1 MPEGI
6 PMYGNGQAPIF
17 ILKDGTQRTR
27 GRTAQSNNIAAAK
40 AVADA
45 VRSTLGPK
53 GMDKMLV
60 DSMGDVVITNDG
72 ATILKEM
79 DIEHPAAKMIIEV
92 AKTQE
97 QHCFDG
103 TTSAVILSGELLKRS
118 EDLIEQ
124 NVHPTVICEG
134 FRLAAERAIGLMEGH
149 GISTEN
155 DDGVLQEVA
164 KTALTGKSAGAVKS
178 FMADICVRAVNAVG
192 VIEDDERLV
201 DLSDI
206 KVEKRQGG
214 SIKDSSLID
223 GIHLDKER
231 VHAGMPRSVSDAK
244 IALVNSAIEVKKTE
258 VDAKIQITDP
268 NQLALSPKHKSNIAG
283 TTSAVILSG
292 ELLKRSEDLIE
303 QNVHPTVICEGFR
316 LAAERAIGL
325 MEGHGI
331 STENDDGVLQ
341 EVAKTALTGKSAGAV
356 KSFMADICVRAVNA
370 VGVIEDDERL
380 VDLSDIKVEKRQGG
394 SIKDSSLI
402 DGILLDKERVHAGMP
417 RSVSDA
423 KIALVNSAI
432 EVKKTE
438 VDAKIQITDPNQ
450 LALFLEEEENYIR
463 NLVNTIEN
471 AGANVLICQKGIDEL
486 AQHYL
491 SKKGIFAI
499 RRAKKSDMEALAKAT
514 GGTIITN
521 LEDMSGDDLGAA
533 SRVEEKKI
541 GDSDMTFITGCP
553 EAKSVSVLLR
563 GGTEHVVDE
572 IRRAFDDAVGV
583 VSVAWED
590 GAVLTGGGSV
600 LAAVSRDLRTYA
612 ETVGGREQMAI
623 EAFASALEIIP
634 RTLAENAGLDPV
646 TTLIELRKA
655 HADGQTHAGINVYEG
670 GVVDMKEANVVEPLR
685 VVEQAIQSAT
695 ETAIMILRIDDV
707 ISSKGVPMD
716 EGMGDMGDFHM

>member
-1 MPEGI
+1 
-6 PMYGNGQAPIF
+6 MYGNGQAPIF

-103 TTSAVILSGELLKRS
+103 TTTAVVLSGELLKRS

-134 FRLAAERAIGLMEGH
+134 FRLAAEKAVELLDSH
-149 GISTEN
+149 GIATQN
-155 DDGVLQEVA
+155 DDSVLMEVA

-178 FMADICVRAVNAVG
+178 FMADICVRSVNAVG
-192 VIEDDERLV
+192 IIESDQRIV

-214 SIKDSSLID
+214 SIKDSTLID
-223 GIHLDKER
+223 GIILDKER
-231 VHAGMPRSVSDAK
+231 VHAGMPRSVKGAK

-268 NQLALSPKHKSNIAG
+268 NQLSK
-283 TTSAVILSG
+283 
-292 ELLKRSEDLIE
+292 
-303 QNVHPTVICEGFR
+303 
-316 LAAERAIGL
+316 
-325 MEGHGI
+325 
-331 STENDDGVLQ
+331 
-341 EVAKTALTGKSAGAV
+341 
-356 KSFMADICVRAVNA
+356 
-370 VGVIEDDERL
+370 
-380 VDLSDIKVEKRQGG
+380 
-394 SIKDSSLI
+394 
-402 DGILLDKERVHAGMP
+402 
-417 RSVSDA
+417 
-423 KIALVNSAI
+423 
-432 EVKKTE
+432 
-438 VDAKIQITDPNQ
+438 
-450 LALFLEEEENYIR
+450 FLEEEENYIKG
-463 NLVNTIEN
+463 LVDKIHKS
-471 AGANVLICQKGIDEL
+471 GANVLICQKGIDEL
-486 AQHYL
+486 AQHYMA
-491 SKKGIFAI
+491 KAGIFAI
-499 RRAKKSDMEALAKAT
+499 RRAKKSDMEALSKAT
-514 GGTIITN
+514 SGKIVTN
-521 LEDMSGDDLGAA
+521 LDDLSAEDLGHAEK
-533 SRVEEKKI
+533 VEEKKI
-541 GDSDMTFITGCP
+541 GESEMTFITGCP

-600 LAAVSRDLRTYA
+600 LAALSRDLRTFA

-655 HADGQTHAGINVYEG
+655 HADGQSNAGINVYEG
-670 GVVDMKEANVVEPLR
+670 GVVDMREANVLEPIR

-695 ETAIMILRIDDV
+695 ETAVMILRIDDV
-707 ISSKGVPMD
+707 ISSKGVSMGD
-716 EGMGDMGDFHM
+716 EMGDMGDFHM

>member
-1 MPEGI
+1 
-6 PMYGNGQAPIF
+6 MYGNGQAPIF

-27 GRTAQSNNIAAAK
+27 GRSAQSNNIAAAK

-79 DIEHPAAKMIIEV
+79 DIDHPAAKMIIEV

-103 TTSAVILSGELLKRS
+103 TTTAVVLSGELLKRS
-118 EDLIEQ
+118 EDLIDQ

-134 FRLAAERAIGLMEGH
+134 FRLAAEKAVELLDSH
-149 GISTEN
+149 GIPTNN
-155 DDGVLQEVA
+155 DDSVLMEVA

-192 VIEDDERLV
+192 FVEDGERII

-223 GIHLDKER
+223 GIILDKER
-231 VHAGMPRSVSDAK
+231 VHSGMPRSLSDAK

-268 NQLALSPKHKSNIAG
+268 SQLAH
-283 TTSAVILSG
+283 
-292 ELLKRSEDLIE
+292 
-303 QNVHPTVICEGFR
+303 F
-316 LAAERAIGL
+316 LAEEESYIRGL
-325 MEGHGI
+325 V
-331 STENDDGVLQ
+331 T
-341 EVAKTALTGKSAGAV
+341 
-356 KSFMADICVRAVNA
+356 
-370 VGVIEDDERL
+370 
-380 VDLSDIKVEKRQGG
+380 
-394 SIKDSSLI
+394 
-402 DGILLDKERVHAGMP
+402 
-417 RSVSDA
+417 
-423 KIALVNSAI
+423 
-432 EVKKTE
+432 
-438 VDAKIQITDPNQ
+438 KIQESGATV
-450 LALFLEEEENYIR
+450 
-463 NLVNTIEN
+463 LV
-471 AGANVLICQKGIDEL
+471 CQKGIDEL
-486 AQHYL
+486 AQHYMA
-491 SKKGIFAI
+491 KAGIMAI
-499 RRAKKSDMEALAKAT
+499 RRAKKSDMEALSKAT
-514 GGTIITN
+514 GGKIVTN
-521 LEDMSGDDLGAA
+521 LDDLTASDLGHAA
-533 SRVEEKKI
+533 KVEEKKI
-541 GDSDMTFITGCP
+541 GESNMTFITGCP

-600 LAAVSRDLRTYA
+600 LAALSRDLRTYA
-612 ETVGGREQMAI
+612 ETVGGLEQMAI
-623 EAFASALEIIP
+623 EAFASALEIVP

-655 HADGQTHAGINVYEG
+655 HADGASHTGINVYEG
-670 GVVDMKEANVVEPLR
+670 GVIDMKSKNVLEPMR

-707 ISSKGVPMD
+707 ISSKGVPMG
-716 EGMGDMGDFHM
+716 EGMGGMGDFQM

>member
-1 MPEGI
+1 
-6 PMYGNGQAPIF
+6 MYGNGQAPIF
-17 ILKDGTQRTR
+17 ILKEGTQRTR
-27 GRTAQSNNIAAAK
+27 GRSAQSNNIAAAK
-40 AVADA
+40 AVADS

-97 QHCFDG
+97 QHCYDG
-103 TTSAVILSGELLKRS
+103 TTSAVVLSGELLKRS

-134 FRLAAERAIGLMEGH
+134 FRLAAEKAISLLEGH
-149 GISTEN
+149 GISTEGN
-155 DDGVLQEVA
+155 DEVLLEVA
-164 KTALTGKSAGAVKS
+164 KTSLTGKSAGAVKA

-192 VIEDDERLV
+192 VIDE
-201 DLSDI
+201 
-206 KVEKRQGG
+206 G
-214 SIKDSSLID
+214 
-223 GIHLDKER
+223 
-231 VHAGMPRSVSDAK
+231 
-244 IALVNSAIEVKKTE
+244 
-258 VDAKIQITDP
+258 
-268 NQLALSPKHKSNIAG
+268 
-283 TTSAVILSG
+283 
-292 ELLKRSEDLIE
+292 
-303 QNVHPTVICEGFR
+303 
-316 LAAERAIGL
+316 
-325 MEGHGI
+325 
-331 STENDDGVLQ
+331 
-341 EVAKTALTGKSAGAV
+341 
-356 KSFMADICVRAVNA
+356 
-370 VGVIEDDERL
+370 ERL

-417 RSVSDA
+417 RSVNDA
-423 KIALVNSAI
+423 KIALVNSAV

-450 LALFLEEEENYIR
+450 LASFLAEEENYIR
-463 NLVNTIEN
+463 GLVDKIT
-471 AGANVLICQKGIDEL
+471 ASGANVLVCQKGIDEL

-491 SKKGIFAI
+491 SKAGVFAI
-499 RRAKKSDMEALAKAT
+499 RRAKKSDMEALSKAT
-514 GGTIITN
+514 GGRIVTN
-521 LEDMSGDDLGAA
+521 MDDLTGDDLGQAA
-533 SRVEEKKI
+533 RVEERKI
-541 GDSDMTFITGCP
+541 GESDMTFITGCP

-600 LAAVSRDLRTYA
+600 LAALSRDLRTYA
-612 ETVGGREQMAI
+612 ETIGGREQMAI

-646 TTLIELRKA
+646 TTIIALRKA
-655 HADGQTHAGINVYEG
+655 HADGASHAGINVYEG
-670 GVVDMKEANVVEPLR
+670 GVVDMQAGNVLEPLR

-707 ISSKGVPMD
+707 ISSKGVSMAD
-716 EGMGDMGDFHM
+716 GFGGEDDFHM

>member
-1 MPEGI
+1 
-6 PMYGNGQAPIF
+6 MYGNGQAPIF

-103 TTSAVILSGELLKRS
+103 TTTAVVLSGELLKRS

-134 FRLAAERAIGLMEGH
+134 FRLAAEKAVELLESH
-149 GISTEN
+149 GIATKN
-155 DDGVLQEVA
+155 DDAVLMEVA

-178 FMADICVRAVNAVG
+178 FMADICVRSVNAVG
-192 VIEDDERLV
+192 IIEGDQRIV

-214 SIKDSSLID
+214 SIKDSNLID
-223 GIHLDKER
+223 GIILDKER
-231 VHAGMPRSVSDAK
+231 VHAGMPRSVKGAK

-268 NQLALSPKHKSNIAG
+268 NQLSK
-283 TTSAVILSG
+283 
-292 ELLKRSEDLIE
+292 
-303 QNVHPTVICEGFR
+303 
-316 LAAERAIGL
+316 
-325 MEGHGI
+325 
-331 STENDDGVLQ
+331 
-341 EVAKTALTGKSAGAV
+341 
-356 KSFMADICVRAVNA
+356 
-370 VGVIEDDERL
+370 
-380 VDLSDIKVEKRQGG
+380 
-394 SIKDSSLI
+394 
-402 DGILLDKERVHAGMP
+402 
-417 RSVSDA
+417 
-423 KIALVNSAI
+423 
-432 EVKKTE
+432 
-438 VDAKIQITDPNQ
+438 
-450 LALFLEEEENYIR
+450 FLEEEENYIKG
-463 NLVNTIEN
+463 LVVKIQKS
-471 AGANVLICQKGIDEL
+471 GANVLICQKGIDEL
-486 AQHYL
+486 AQHYMA
-491 SKKGIFAI
+491 KAGIFAI
-499 RRAKKSDMEALAKAT
+499 RRAKKSDMEALSKAT
-514 GGTIITN
+514 SGKIVTN
-521 LEDMSGDDLGAA
+521 LDDLTTDDLGNAEK
-533 SRVEEKKI
+533 VEEKKI
-541 GDSDMTFITGCP
+541 GESEMTFITGCP

-600 LAAVSRDLRTYA
+600 LAALSRDLRTFA

-655 HADGQTHAGINVYEG
+655 HADGQSNAGINVYEG
-670 GVVDMKEANVVEPLR
+670 GVVDMKGANVLEPIR

-695 ETAIMILRIDDV
+695 ETAVMILRIDDV
-707 ISSKGVPMD
+707 ISSKGVSMGD
-716 EGMGDMGDFHM
+716 EMGDMGDFHM

>member
-1 MPEGI
+1 
-6 PMYGNGQAPIF
+6 MYGNGQAPIF

-27 GRTAQSNNIAAAK
+27 GRSAQSNNIAAAK

-79 DIEHPAAKMIIEV
+79 DIDHPAAKMIIEV

-97 QHCFDG
+97 QHCYDG
-103 TTSAVILSGELLKRS
+103 TTTAVVLSGELLKRS
-118 EDLIEQ
+118 EDLIDQ

-134 FRLAAERAIGLMEGH
+134 FRLAAEKAVGLLESH

-155 DDGVLQEVA
+155 DDSVLMEVA

-178 FMADICVRAVNAVG
+178 FMADICVRSVNAVG
-192 VIEDDERLV
+192 IIEGDERII

-223 GIHLDKER
+223 GIILDKER
-231 VHAGMPRSVSDAK
+231 VHAGMPRSLGDAK

-268 NQLALSPKHKSNIAG
+268 NQLA
-283 TTSAVILSG
+283 
-292 ELLKRSEDLIE
+292 
-303 QNVHPTVICEGFR
+303 Q
-316 LAAERAIGL
+316 
-325 MEGHGI
+325 
-331 STENDDGVLQ
+331 
-341 EVAKTALTGKSAGAV
+341 
-356 KSFMADICVRAVNA
+356 
-370 VGVIEDDERL
+370 
-380 VDLSDIKVEKRQGG
+380 
-394 SIKDSSLI
+394 
-402 DGILLDKERVHAGMP
+402 
-417 RSVSDA
+417 
-423 KIALVNSAI
+423 
-432 EVKKTE
+432 
-438 VDAKIQITDPNQ
+438 
-450 LALFLEEEENYIR
+450 FLEEEENYIR
-463 NLVNTIEN
+463 KLVTMIQES
-471 AGANVLICQKGIDEL
+471 GANVLVCQKGIDEL
-486 AQHYL
+486 AQHYMA
-491 SKKGIFAI
+491 KAGIMAI
-499 RRAKKSDMEALAKAT
+499 RRAKKSDMEALSKAT
-514 GGTIITN
+514 GGKIVTN
-521 LEDMSGDDLGAA
+521 LDDITASDLGHAA
-533 SRVEEKKI
+533 KVEEKKI
-541 GDSDMTFITGCP
+541 GETNMTFITGCP

-600 LAAVSRDLRTYA
+600 LAALSRDLRTYA
-612 ETVGGREQMAI
+612 ETVGGLEQMAI
-623 EAFASALEIIP
+623 EAFASALEIVP

-655 HADGQTHAGINVYEG
+655 HADGASHTGINVYEG
-670 GVVDMKEANVVEPLR
+670 GVVDMKAKNVIEPMR

-707 ISSKGVPMD
+707 ISSKGVPMGD
-716 EGMGDMGDFHM
+716 DMGGMGDFQM

>member
-1 MPEGI
+1 
-6 PMYGNGQAPIF
+6 MYGNGQAPIF
-17 ILKDGTQRTR
+17 ILKEGTQRTR
-27 GRTAQSNNIAAAK
+27 GRSAQSNNIAAAK
-40 AVADA
+40 AVADS

-97 QHCFDG
+97 QHCYDG
-103 TTSAVILSGELLKRS
+103 TTSAVVLSGELLKRS

-134 FRLAAERAIGLMEGH
+134 FRLAAEKAISLLESH
-149 GISTEN
+149 GISTEGN
-155 DDGVLQEVA
+155 DEVLLEVA
-164 KTALTGKSAGAVKS
+164 KTSLTGKSAEAVKA

-192 VIEDDERLV
+192 VIDE
-201 DLSDI
+201 
-206 KVEKRQGG
+206 G
-214 SIKDSSLID
+214 
-223 GIHLDKER
+223 
-231 VHAGMPRSVSDAK
+231 
-244 IALVNSAIEVKKTE
+244 
-258 VDAKIQITDP
+258 
-268 NQLALSPKHKSNIAG
+268 
-283 TTSAVILSG
+283 
-292 ELLKRSEDLIE
+292 
-303 QNVHPTVICEGFR
+303 
-316 LAAERAIGL
+316 
-325 MEGHGI
+325 
-331 STENDDGVLQ
+331 
-341 EVAKTALTGKSAGAV
+341 
-356 KSFMADICVRAVNA
+356 
-370 VGVIEDDERL
+370 ERL

-417 RSVSDA
+417 RSINDA

-450 LALFLEEEENYIR
+450 LASFLAEEENYIR
-463 NLVNTIEN
+463 GLVDKITSS
-471 AGANVLICQKGIDEL
+471 GANVLVCQKGIDEL

-491 SKKGIFAI
+491 SKAGVFAI
-499 RRAKKSDMEALAKAT
+499 RRAKKSDMEALSKAT
-514 GGTIITN
+514 GGRIVTN
-521 LEDMSGDDLGAA
+521 MDDLSGDDLGHAA
-533 SRVEEKKI
+533 RIEERKI
-541 GDSDMTFITGCP
+541 GESDMTFITGCP

-590 GAVLTGGGSV
+590 GSVLTGGGSV
-600 LAAVSRDLRTYA
+600 LAALSRDLRTYA
-612 ETVGGREQMAI
+612 ETIGGREQMAI

-646 TTLIELRKA
+646 TTIIALRKA
-655 HADGQTHAGINVYEG
+655 HADGESHAGINVYEG
-670 GVVDMKEANVVEPLR
+670 GVVDMQAGNVLEPLR

-707 ISSKGVPMD
+707 ISSKGVSMAD
-716 EGMGDMGDFHM
+716 GFGGEGDFHM

>member
-1 MPEGI
+1 
-6 PMYGNGQAPIF
+6 MYGNGQAPIF

-103 TTSAVILSGELLKRS
+103 TTTAVVLSGELLKRS

-134 FRLAAERAIGLMEGH
+134 FRLAAEKAVELLESH
-149 GISTEN
+149 GIATKN
-155 DDGVLQEVA
+155 DDAVLMEVA

-178 FMADICVRAVNAVG
+178 FMADICVRSVNAVG
-192 VIEDDERLV
+192 IIDGDQRIV

-214 SIKDSSLID
+214 SIKDSNLID
-223 GIHLDKER
+223 GIILDKER
-231 VHAGMPRSVSDAK
+231 VHAGMPRSVKGAK

-268 NQLALSPKHKSNIAG
+268 NQLSK
-283 TTSAVILSG
+283 
-292 ELLKRSEDLIE
+292 
-303 QNVHPTVICEGFR
+303 
-316 LAAERAIGL
+316 
-325 MEGHGI
+325 
-331 STENDDGVLQ
+331 
-341 EVAKTALTGKSAGAV
+341 
-356 KSFMADICVRAVNA
+356 
-370 VGVIEDDERL
+370 
-380 VDLSDIKVEKRQGG
+380 
-394 SIKDSSLI
+394 
-402 DGILLDKERVHAGMP
+402 
-417 RSVSDA
+417 
-423 KIALVNSAI
+423 
-432 EVKKTE
+432 
-438 VDAKIQITDPNQ
+438 
-450 LALFLEEEENYIR
+450 FLEEEENYIKG
-463 NLVNTIEN
+463 LVVKIQNS
-471 AGANVLICQKGIDEL
+471 GANVLICQKGIDEL
-486 AQHYL
+486 AQHYMA
-491 SKKGIFAI
+491 KAGIFAI
-499 RRAKKSDMEALAKAT
+499 RRAKKSDMEALSKAT
-514 GGTIITN
+514 SGKIVTN
-521 LEDMSGDDLGAA
+521 LDDLTSDDLGNAEK
-533 SRVEEKKI
+533 VEEKKI
-541 GDSDMTFITGCP
+541 GESEMTFITGCP

-600 LAAVSRDLRTYA
+600 LAALSRDLRTFA

-655 HADGQTHAGINVYEG
+655 HADGQSNAGINVYEG
-670 GVVDMKEANVVEPLR
+670 GVVDMKGANVLEPIR

-695 ETAIMILRIDDV
+695 ETAVMILRIDDV
-707 ISSKGVPMD
+707 ISSKGVSMGD
-716 EGMGDMGDFHM
+716 EMGDMGDFHM

>member
-1 MPEGI
+1 
-6 PMYGNGQAPIF
+6 MYGNGQAPIF
-17 ILKDGTQRTR
+17 ILKEGTQRTR
-27 GRTAQSNNIAAAK
+27 GRSAQSNNIAAAK
-40 AVADA
+40 AVADS

-97 QHCFDG
+97 QHCYDG
-103 TTSAVILSGELLKRS
+103 TTSAVVLSGELLKRS

-134 FRLAAERAIGLMEGH
+134 FRLAAEKAISLLEGH
-149 GISTEN
+149 GISTDDN
-155 DDGVLQEVA
+155 DAVLLEVA
-164 KTALTGKSAGAVKS
+164 NTSLTGKSAGAVKA

-192 VIEDDERLV
+192 VVDEGERIV

-214 SIKDSSLID
+214 SIKDSTLID
-223 GIHLDKER
+223 GILLDKER
-231 VHAGMPRSVSDAK
+231 VHAGMPRSINDAK
-244 IALVNSAIEVKKTE
+244 IALINSAVEVKKTE

-268 NQLALSPKHKSNIAG
+268 NQLAS
-283 TTSAVILSG
+283 
-292 ELLKRSEDLIE
+292 
-303 QNVHPTVICEGFR
+303 F
-316 LAAERAIGL
+316 LA
-325 MEGHGI
+325 
-331 STENDDGVLQ
+331 
-341 EVAKTALTGKSAGAV
+341 
-356 KSFMADICVRAVNA
+356 
-370 VGVIEDDERL
+370 
-380 VDLSDIKVEKRQGG
+380 
-394 SIKDSSLI
+394 
-402 DGILLDKERVHAGMP
+402 
-417 RSVSDA
+417 
-423 KIALVNSAI
+423 
-432 EVKKTE
+432 
-438 VDAKIQITDPNQ
+438 
-450 LALFLEEEENYIR
+450 EEENYIR
-463 NLVNTIEN
+463 GLVDKIT
-471 AGANVLICQKGIDEL
+471 ASGANVLICQKGIDEL

-491 SKKGIFAI
+491 SKAGVFTI
-499 RRAKKSDMEALAKAT
+499 RRAKKSDMEALSKAT
-514 GGTIITN
+514 GAQIVTN
-521 LEDMSGDDLGAA
+521 MDDLSADDLGHAA
-533 SRVEEKKI
+533 RVEERKI
-541 GDSDMTFITGCP
+541 GESDMTFVTGCP

-600 LAAVSRDLRTYA
+600 LAALSRDLRTYA
-612 ETVGGREQMAI
+612 ETIGGREQMAI

-646 TTLIELRKA
+646 TTLIALRKA
-655 HADGQTHAGINVYEG
+655 HADGASHAGINVYEG
-670 GVVDMKEANVVEPLR
+670 GVVDMKDGNVLEPLR

-707 ISSKGVPMD
+707 ISSKGVSMAD
-716 EGMGDMGDFHM
+716 GFGGDGDFHM

>member
-1 MPEGI
+1 
-6 PMYGNGQAPIF
+6 MYGNGQAPIF
-17 ILKDGTQRTR
+17 ILKEGVQRTR
-27 GRTAQSNNIAAAK
+27 GRSAQSNNIAAAK

-97 QHCFDG
+97 QHCYDG
-103 TTSAVILSGELLKRS
+103 TTSAVVLSGELLKRS

-134 FRLAAERAIGLMEGH
+134 FRLAAEKAVGCLESH

-155 DDGVLQEVA
+155 DDLVLMEVA
-164 KTALTGKSAGAVKS
+164 KTSLTGKSAGAVKS
-178 FMADICVRAVNAVG
+178 FLADICVRAVNSVG
-192 VIEDDERLV
+192 TIEDGERLV

-214 SIKDSSLID
+214 SIKDSTLVD
-223 GIHLDKER
+223 GIILDKER
-231 VHAGMPRSVSDAK
+231 VHAGMPRSVSGAK
-244 IALVNSAIEVKKTE
+244 IALINSAIEVKKTE

-268 NQLALSPKHKSNIAG
+268 SMLAS
-283 TTSAVILSG
+283 
-292 ELLKRSEDLIE
+292 
-303 QNVHPTVICEGFR
+303 
-316 LAAERAIGL
+316 
-325 MEGHGI
+325 
-331 STENDDGVLQ
+331 
-341 EVAKTALTGKSAGAV
+341 
-356 KSFMADICVRAVNA
+356 
-370 VGVIEDDERL
+370 
-380 VDLSDIKVEKRQGG
+380 
-394 SIKDSSLI
+394 
-402 DGILLDKERVHAGMP
+402 
-417 RSVSDA
+417 
-423 KIALVNSAI
+423 
-432 EVKKTE
+432 
-438 VDAKIQITDPNQ
+438 
-450 LALFLEEEENYIR
+450 FLEEEENYIKG
-463 NLVNTIEN
+463 LVEKIQ
-471 AGANVLICQKGIDEL
+471 ASGANVIICQKGIDDL
-486 AQHYL
+486 AQHYM
-491 SKKGIFAI
+491 SKAGIFAI
-499 RRAKKSDMEALAKAT
+499 RRAKKSDMEALSKAT
-514 GGTIITN
+514 SGRVVTN
-521 LEDMSGDDLGAA
+521 VDDLTGEDLGQAA
-533 SRVEEKKI
+533 KVEERKI
-541 GDSDMTFITGCP
+541 GESDMTFITGCP

-600 LAAVSRDLRTYA
+600 LAALSRELRTYA
-612 ETVGGREQMAI
+612 ESVGGREQMAI

-646 TTLIELRKA
+646 NTIIELRKS
-655 HADGQTHAGINVYEG
+655 HADGNGFSGINVEDG
-670 GVVDMKEANVVEPLR
+670 GVMDMREANVLEPQR

-707 ISSKGVPMD
+707 ISSKGISGDNMMGGMD
-716 EGMGDMGDFHM
+716 DFHM

>member
-1 MPEGI
+1 
-6 PMYGNGQAPIF
+6 MYGNGQAPIF

-103 TTSAVILSGELLKRS
+103 TTTAVVLSGELLKRS

-134 FRLAAERAIGLMEGH
+134 FRLAAEKAVELLESH
-149 GISTEN
+149 GIATKN
-155 DDGVLQEVA
+155 DDSVLMEVA

-178 FMADICVRAVNAVG
+178 FMADICVRSVNAVG
-192 VIEDDERLV
+192 LIDGDQRIV

-214 SIKDSSLID
+214 SIKDSTLID
-223 GIHLDKER
+223 GIILDKER
-231 VHAGMPRSVSDAK
+231 VHAGMPRSVKGAK

-268 NQLALSPKHKSNIAG
+268 NQLSK
-283 TTSAVILSG
+283 
-292 ELLKRSEDLIE
+292 
-303 QNVHPTVICEGFR
+303 
-316 LAAERAIGL
+316 
-325 MEGHGI
+325 
-331 STENDDGVLQ
+331 
-341 EVAKTALTGKSAGAV
+341 
-356 KSFMADICVRAVNA
+356 
-370 VGVIEDDERL
+370 
-380 VDLSDIKVEKRQGG
+380 
-394 SIKDSSLI
+394 
-402 DGILLDKERVHAGMP
+402 
-417 RSVSDA
+417 
-423 KIALVNSAI
+423 
-432 EVKKTE
+432 
-438 VDAKIQITDPNQ
+438 
-450 LALFLEEEENYIR
+450 FLEEEENYIKG
-463 NLVNTIEN
+463 LVEKIKYS
-471 AGANVLICQKGIDEL
+471 GANVLICQKGIDEL
-486 AQHYL
+486 AQHYMA
-491 SKKGIFAI
+491 KEGIFAI
-499 RRAKKSDMEALAKAT
+499 RRAKKSDMEALSKAT
-514 GGTIITN
+514 SGKIVTN
-521 LEDMSGDDLGAA
+521 LDDLTGDDLGNAEK
-533 SRVEEKKI
+533 VEEKKI
-541 GDSDMTFITGCP
+541 GESEMTFITGCP

-600 LAAVSRDLRTYA
+600 LAALSRDLRTFA

-655 HADGQTHAGINVYEG
+655 HADGQSNAGINVYEG
-670 GVVDMKEANVVEPLR
+670 GVVDMRDANVLEPIR

-695 ETAIMILRIDDV
+695 ETAVMILRIDDV
-707 ISSKGVPMD
+707 ISSKGVSMGD
-716 EGMGDMGDFHM
+716 EMGDMGDFHM

>member
-1 MPEGI
+1 
-6 PMYGNGQAPIF
+6 MYGNGQAPIF

-79 DIEHPAAKMIIEV
+79 DIDHPAAKMIIEV

-97 QHCFDG
+97 QHCYDG
-103 TTSAVILSGELLKRS
+103 TTSAVVLSGELLKRS

-134 FRLAAERAIGLMEGH
+134 FRLAAEKAVELLDAH

-155 DDGVLQEVA
+155 QDSVLMEVA

-192 VIEDDERLV
+192 IIESDERIV

-214 SIKDSSLID
+214 SIKDS
-223 GIHLDKER
+223 
-231 VHAGMPRSVSDAK
+231 
-244 IALVNSAIEVKKTE
+244 T
-258 VDAKIQITDP
+258 
-268 NQLALSPKHKSNIAG
+268 
-283 TTSAVILSG
+283 
-292 ELLKRSEDLIE
+292 
-303 QNVHPTVICEGFR
+303 
-316 LAAERAIGL
+316 
-325 MEGHGI
+325 
-331 STENDDGVLQ
+331 
-341 EVAKTALTGKSAGAV
+341 
-356 KSFMADICVRAVNA
+356 
-370 VGVIEDDERL
+370 
-380 VDLSDIKVEKRQGG
+380 
-394 SIKDSSLI
+394 LI

-417 RSVSDA
+417 RSISNA
-423 KIALVNSAI
+423 KIALINSAV

-450 LALFLEEEENYIR
+450 LALFLEEEENYVR
-463 NLVNTIEN
+463 GLVEKIQ
-471 AGANVLICQKGIDEL
+471 ASGATVLICQKGIDEL
-486 AQHYL
+486 AQHYM
-491 SKKGIFAI
+491 SKAGIFAI
-499 RRAKKSDMEALAKAT
+499 RRAKKSDMEALSKAT
-514 GGTIITN
+514 NGNIVTN
-521 LEDMSGDDLGAA
+521 IDDLSSDDLGHAA
-533 SRVEEKKI
+533 KVEERKI
-541 GDSDMTFITGCP
+541 GESDMTFITGCP

-590 GAVLTGGGSV
+590 GADLTGGGSV
-600 LAAVSRDLRTYA
+600 LAALSRDLRTYA

-655 HADGQTHAGINVYEG
+655 HADGQSHAGINVYEG
-670 GVVDMKEANVVEPLR
+670 GVVDMKDANVVEPMR

-716 EGMGDMGDFHM
+716 GGMGDMGGMGDFQM